1 MLNLGPGRETGEPQE
16 ARERTPPLMADLTL
30 HAVQWCS
37 QHGHPV
43 LALRTSDQRFF
54 IVAMTAEDA
63 VALAIMP
70 DAVDSGRPPRRLH
83 TLVESIVAALEA
95 RVTEVH
101 LEVGRDAVLRAF
113 LHLSSPR
120 GELSLPAHFAD
131 GVALA
136 HRGRLP
142 LRMADE
148 DLMRVPLTPLGGS
161 GAEGSSQD
169 LPWDSP
175 LSPPFSPVS
184 APEAFRALIDSLD
197 LDDFGKRP
205 GDESAPGADTIT

>member
-1 MLNLGPGRETGEPQE
+1 
-16 ARERTPPLMADLTL
+16 MADLTL

-43 LALRTSDQRFF
+43 LALRTTDERFF

-70 DAVDSGRPPRRLH
+70 DSVDSGRPPRRLH
-83 TLVESIVAALEA
+83 TLIESIVAALGA

-101 LEVGRDAVLRAF
+101 LHVGRDAVLRAS
-113 LHLSSPR
+113 LHMTTPR

-148 DLMRVPLTPLGGS
+148 DLRWVPLAPLVPLEGAMPVREPQTP
-161 GAEGSSQD
+161 
-169 LPWDSP
+169 
-175 LSPPFSPVS
+175 
-184 APEAFRALIDSLD
+184 PEAFRTLIESLD
-197 LDDFGKRP
+197 LDGFGH
-205 GDESAPGADTIT
+205 GWEDTGSSPFA